1 LSQIFIIIKKFDP
14 STSIDLEETSMK
26 RNFSTLVAMMV
37 SALFVGATI
46 AEAADVKFGGQLRPR
61 FEVNEQS
68 DFNDATHPDF
78 WISQR
83 TRLQADVSVNADT
96 GAFIQLQSNRTWGQG
111 DAFTTGG
118 AGGVANDIN
127 QDVGLHQGYFTLKNF
142 YSLPVDVK
150 VGRQEIVLDGHR
162 IFGNTDWA
170 QGANSHDAIAVTHS
184 AGDHTI
190 MYGYSL
196 AAESRTVAVE
206 NTGDLDVHFIY
217 GQQKGILGG
226 ALSLYYVNWNNNTN
240 NASGGASDGFHTL
253 GLRQAG
259 QLYGLDYRV
268 EGYYQTG
275 DTSSNIS
282 GIYTPSER
290 AAYGDA
296 TATPGD
302 LDAYLWGVRVG
313 KKFND
318 VMWKPS
324 LTLWYDQI
332 SGNTDEDFEK
342 GDQGQWMSL
351 FDTGHKFYGFM
362 DLFGDNG
369 AASGR
374 LGLQDLAIK
383 ASVQPAANWSVNAD
397 YHFFS
402 TNESPD
408 ANPKVATDAGAYRQ
422 TDAARNMGNS
432 LGSEIDLTVVNKYN
446 DNVNISIGYS
456 YFDADTT
463 YIAFNQ
469 GTTSVRDNPQ
479 WAYVMFDVKF

>member
-1 LSQIFIIIKKFDP
+1 
-14 STSIDLEETSMK
+14 
-26 RNFSTLVAMMV
+26 MMV

-68 DFNDATHPDF
+68 DFNDDTHADF

-83 TRLQADVSVNADT
+83 TRLQADVNVNADT
-96 GAFIQLQSNRTWGQG
+96 SAFIQLQSNRTWGRT
-111 DAFTTGG
+111 DAQVANGAG
-118 AGGVANDIN
+118 AGGTGGGAATVANDVN

-170 QGANSHDAIAVTHS
+170 QGANAHDAIAVTHS

-196 AAESRTVAVE
+196 ATEGHTVAAR
-206 NTGDLDVHFIY
+206 NTGDIDVHFLY

-226 ALSLYYVNWNNNTN
+226 ALSLYYVNWNDNSDTS
-240 NASGGASDGFHTL
+240 SGNDESNSFHTI

-275 DTSSNIS
+275 DTSANINTRYS
-282 GIYTPSER
+282 
-290 AAYGDA
+290 
-296 TATPGD
+296 TATRSAQGYTALSGD

-324 LTLWYDQI
+324 LTVWYDQI

-342 GDQGQWMSL
+342 GEQGQWMSL

-369 AASGR
+369 AASGY
-374 LGLQDLAIK
+374 LGLQDFAVK
-383 ASVQPAANWSVNAD
+383 ASVQPVANWSLNAD
-397 YHFFS
+397 YHLFS
-402 TNESPD
+402 TNESAD
-408 ANPKVATDAGAYRQ
+408 ANPKVALSGGVTNQ
-422 TDAARNMGNS
+422 TRRELDNS
-432 LGSEIDLTVVNKYN
+432 LGSELDITVVNKYN

-456 YFDADTT
+456 YFNADDTYTT
-463 YIAFNQ
+463 LNLATA
-469 GTTSVRDNPQ
+469 GRDDPQ